1 MSMMAS
7 MQARGI
13 LTDVRSEPPA
23 SAASPPAQRPVRA
36 RWRDPRLVVGVLL
49 VAGCALLGA
58 RFVGGAD
65 DTVAVWATARS
76 LQPGQPLS
84 TDDLRRQ
91 QVRFED
97 QADADR
103 YVSADDPLPAG
114 APLARAVG
122 AGELLPRSALGEP
135 RSVSLTEVPLSVPTD
150 AVPGTVRTG
159 SVVDVWVTPEAG
171 GAGTSGAGSGGSGG
185 SDGGPAARSVLVL
198 DDVPVLGA
206 PRSGTTLGP
215 SATRQVVVGVAAAQA
230 DELPVALTAL
240 AGGTALLTVQR

>member
-58 RFVGGAD
+58 RLVGGAD

-76 LQPGQPLS
+76 MQPGQPLT

-171 GAGTSGAGSGGSGG
+171 G
-185 SDGGPAARSVLVL
+185 GPAAQSLLVL

>member
-13 LTDVRSEPPA
+13 LTDVRSEPRA

-58 RFVGGAD
+58 RLVGGAD

-76 LQPGQPLS
+76 MQPGQPLT

-103 YVSADDPLPAG
+103 YVSADDPLPTG

-122 AGELLPRSALGEP
+122 VGELLPRSALGEP

-159 SVVDVWVTPEAG
+159 SVVDVWVTPEPG
-171 GAGTSGAGSGGSGG
+171 
-185 SDGGPAARSVLVL
+185 GGPAARSLLVL

-215 SATRQVVVGVAAAQA
+215 SATRQVVVGVRAAQA